1 MNSRMLISAENARL
15 LDAEAS
21 ADWALHPF
29 ALVEAA
35 GRACADMFCA
45 AFSRLFPGPPSR
57 SAGGPFPRIAVL
69 AGTGNNAADALVM
82 LKALILRGFAAPG
95 FSGIV
100 VSRFPNGGDQSP
112 RAESLRALKKMG
124 VSAILWDGDAQE
136 VAGRACEDML
146 ALADIIIDGVTGTGL
161 AGPLHGAALEMAGTV
176 NRLKDGAHTPCPGL
190 PRDDAG
196 PPRSPA
202 EFGQWSPALPPHPA
216 GPPHPFEPP
225 HPFRPL
231 VVSIDVPSGN
241 FDGWKTGMPIL
252 RADATLAIEP
262 RKQCLYKPAAR
273 SFGGSLLPVEGIFPR
288 QLIEKY
294 GGPRLVDWEAAAAAI
309 RPVDPGAHKY
319 ERGLVEIRAGSPGA
333 AGAAKLAARGAQAAG
348 AGLVRLIADP
358 SIYPVLAAE
367 AWGIMVVPGDAS
379 RHPEADNA
387 AGRFRPDAVLLG
399 PGWGTGPDRARLLE
413 NCLPLE
419 EQGTPLILDADAI
432 TLAREMAFHGSA
444 ILTPHP
450 GEFAAYTGISREEI
464 LSGPG
469 PLLLD
474 WARKKKAVI
483 LFKGPVLYIAAPD
496 GRLGIVDGM
505 APCLATGGSGDI
517 LAGFCAALAARTRR
531 QGYFDAYTCA
541 AAAASLL
548 IRAARSPELA
558 GRFIDPVEITGP
570 AASLAGAA
578 WLPGYTAS
586 PTETGRHG

>member
-1 MNSRMLISAENARL
+1 MNSRILVSAENARL

-35 GRACADMFCA
+35 GRACAGVFCA
-45 AFSRLFPGPPSR
+45 AFPRLFPGPLSR
-57 SAGGPFPRIAVL
+57 TADSPFPRIAVL

-82 LKALILRGFAAPG
+82 LRALIFRGFASPA
-95 FSGIV
+95 FSEIV
-100 VSRFPNGGDQSP
+100 VSRFPGGDDQSP
-112 RAESLRALKKMG
+112 RAESLRALKKIG
-124 VSAILWDGDAQE
+124 VPAIPWDGDARE
-136 VAGRACEDML
+136 AAGRACEDIL
-146 ALADIIIDGVTGTGL
+146 ALADIIIDGVAGTGL
-161 AGPLHGAALEMAGTV
+161 TGPLHGAALEMVEAV
-176 NRLKDGAHTPCPGL
+176 NRLKAGSHEPPHPGF
-190 PRDDAG
+190 PREAAG
-196 PPRSPA
+196 PPRYPA
-202 EFGQWSPALPPHPA
+202 EFGQLPAALPRTPVRPAPA
-216 GPPHPFEPP
+216 G
-225 HPFRPL
+225 PL
-231 VVSIDVPSGN
+231 VVSIDIPSGN

-252 RADATLAIEP
+252 RADVTLAIEP

-273 SFGGSLLPVEGIFPR
+273 SFGGGLLPVEGIFPR
-288 QLIEKY
+288 QLLEKY
-294 GGPRLVDWEAAAAAI
+294 HGSRLVEWEEAAAAI
-309 RPVDPGAHKY
+309 RPVAPDAHKY

-348 AGLVRLIADP
+348 AGLVRLIVDP
-358 SIYPVLAAE
+358 SIYPILAAE
-367 AWGIMVVPGDAS
+367 SWGIMVVPGDAVNPGGVS
-379 RHPEADNA
+379 RRPEADSA

-432 TLAREMAFHGSA
+432 TLAREMTFHGSA

-464 LSGPG
+464 LSDPG
-469 PLLLD
+469 PALLD
-474 WARKKKAVI
+474 WARKKKAVL

-505 APCLATGGSGDI
+505 APCLAAGGSGDI

-548 IRAARSPELA
+548 IQAARSPELA
-558 GRFIDPVEITGP
+558 DRFIDPVEITGP

-578 WLPGYTAS
+578 WLAGHSPG
-586 PTETGRHG
+586 ETGHRG